1 MIKNWRIKRIKKVGI
16 IGGIGPESTVD
27 YYQSIIANVQ
37 ERLGSKEVLPELFI
51 NSINM
56 YRLFQLLTNGQTE
69 ELIYYLAASVQKLKN
84 AGADFVVMSGN
95 TPHIV
100 FEEVQEKVQIPMI
113 SIVEE
118 TLLYVKRIGI
128 QSIGLIGTKFTMEND
143 FFKVPFTA
151 ENRNIIVP
159 NEAEQDY
166 IHKKIVKELENGL
179 VYEETKQRFLDII
192 EQMVKRDGLQG
203 LILGC
208 TELPMLIQKEDVAI
222 PTFNTTD
229 IHVKKIV
236 DTILSGT

>member
-1 MIKNWRIKRIKKVGI
+1 MKKVGI

-27 YYQSIIANVQ
+27 YYQSIIAGVQ

-56 YRLFQLLTNGQTE
+56 YKLFQLLTNGQTE
-69 ELIYYLAASVQKLKN
+69 ELIDYLAASVQKLKN

-100 FEEVQEKVQIPMI
+100 FEQVQEKVQIPMI

-118 TLLYVKRIGI
+118 TLLHVKKVGI
-128 QSIGLIGTKFTMEND
+128 QKMGLIGTKFTMESD
-143 FFKVPFTA
+143 FFKEPFTA

-159 NEAEQDY
+159 NQAEREY
-166 IHKKIVKELENGL
+166 IHKKIVEELENGL
-179 VYEETKQRFLDII
+179 VYEETKRNFLGVI
-192 EQMVKRDGLQG
+192 EQMVNRDKVQG

-222 PTFNTTD
+222 PTFNTTE

-236 DTILSGT
+236 DMILSGT